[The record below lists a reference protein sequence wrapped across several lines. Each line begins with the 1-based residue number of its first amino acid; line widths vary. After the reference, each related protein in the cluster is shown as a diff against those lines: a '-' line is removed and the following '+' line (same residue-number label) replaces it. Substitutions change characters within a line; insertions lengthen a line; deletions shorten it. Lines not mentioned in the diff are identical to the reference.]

1 MDRARRTE
9 SSNSDNRKSIRIVSE
24 PAAGFEV
31 GIVVSPPT
39 DQPLHGSNCFISVP
53 LPCNDAGIYTII
65 VEMSDSYHINLKDIS
80 LDQYKQT
87 LKKAELIPSRRIL
100 KEQIDQRFERLQTQ
114 GISNLEDLLS
124 AAKNAKKIAD
134 LAKNTG
140 LSEEYLTIL
149 RREVNALL
157 PQPKNLRD
165 FPGVEPSIVEKLAKS
180 GIRNSKQLFLAAR
193 GKEERTQLAQA
204 ADIDP
209 TGLLEL
215 VKLADLSRVYGVGP
229 IFARLLFEGGADTVE
244 TLSQADSE
252 QLFRQLEK
260 RYLEAGYSKADFKER
275 DIRFCIRMAKDLPKS
290 IEY

>member
-1 MDRARRTE
+1 
-9 SSNSDNRKSIRIVSE
+9 
-24 PAAGFEV
+24 
-31 GIVVSPPT
+31 
-39 DQPLHGSNCFISVP
+39 
-53 LPCNDAGIYTII
+53 
-65 VEMSDSYHINLKDIS
+65 MSDSYHINLQDIS
-80 LDQYKQT
+80 LDQFKQT
-87 LKKAELIPSRRIL
+87 LKQAELIPSRRIL
-100 KEQIDQRFERLQTQ
+100 KEQIDQRFERLQAQ
-114 GISNLEDLLS
+114 GISNLEDLLC

-134 LAKNTG
+134 LANNTG

-165 FPGVEPSIVEKLAKS
+165 YPGIEPAVIEKLEKR

-193 GKEERTQLAQA
+193 NKQERIQLSQA

-209 TGLLEL
+209 TKLLEM

-229 IFARLLFEGGADTVE
+229 IFARLLFDIGAETVE
-244 TLSQADSE
+244 SLAQADSE

-260 RYLEAGYSKADFKER
+260 KYLEAGYSKADFKER

-290 IEY
+290 IGY

>member
-1 MDRARRTE
+1 
-9 SSNSDNRKSIRIVSE
+9 
-24 PAAGFEV
+24 
-31 GIVVSPPT
+31 
-39 DQPLHGSNCFISVP
+39 
-53 LPCNDAGIYTII
+53 
-65 VEMSDSYHINLKDIS
+65 MSDYYHLNLQDIS

-87 LKKAELIPSRRIL
+87 LKQAELIPSRRIL
-100 KEQIDQRFERLQTQ
+100 KEQIDQRFERLQAQ

-134 LAKNTG
+134 LANNTG

-165 FPGVEPSIVEKLAKS
+165 FPGIEPSIVEKLAKR

-193 GKEERTQLAQA
+193 SKQERTQLSQA

-209 TGLLEL
+209 TKLLEL

-229 IFARLLFEGGADTVE
+229 IFARFLFDAETETVE
-244 TLSQADSE
+244 TLSQANSE
-252 QLFRQLEK
+252 QLFRQLKK

-275 DIRFCIRMAKDLPKS
+275 DILFCIRMAKDLPKA